1 MPTILDSAYITL
13 LNFINLVAIT
23 LEFSQ
28 PTYNVNENDGTIQ
41 LTLVLSNPSSFET
54 IADVFSVSDSATGE

>member
-1 MPTILDSAYITL
+1 MCVTL
-13 LNFINLVAIT
+13 INFINLVAIT

-28 PTYNVNENDGTIQ
+28 PTYKVNENDGTIQ
-41 LTLVLSNPSSFET
+41 LMLILSNPSSFEI